1 MSAHLVALLQE
12 VLGSSFSVEN
22 LADLCT
28 TVCRTFR
35 VCACAD
41 HLCEHL
47 DQVLGDGSFCLAQS
61 FEFLL
66 RLVCQRPHPFEKHL
80 DNLVACRNHCLKN
93 EARQE
98 GEAFGRRKIQQIR
111 RIQTSCNFCEMD
123 DFCRAEIFDQRLHA
137 SQRLEPDETTEPF
150 IQVREGG
157 TFGRVF

>member
-1 MSAHLVALLQE
+1 M
-12 VLGSSFSVEN
+12 LGSSFSVEN

-80 DNLVACRNHCLKN
+80 DDLVARRNHRLKD
-93 EARQE
+93 EARQQ
-98 GEAFGRRKIQQIR
+98 GEAFRRCEVQQIR
-111 RIQTSCNFCEMD
+111 RVQTASNFREMD
-123 DFCRAEIFDQRLHA
+123 DL
-137 SQRLEPDETTEPF
+137 
-150 IQVREGG
+150 
-157 TFGRVF
+157 